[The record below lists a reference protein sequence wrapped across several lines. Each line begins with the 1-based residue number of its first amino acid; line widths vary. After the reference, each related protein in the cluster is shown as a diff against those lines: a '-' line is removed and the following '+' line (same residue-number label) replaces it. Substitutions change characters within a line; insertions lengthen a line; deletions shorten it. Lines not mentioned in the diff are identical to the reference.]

1 MIVVMVEKAESGALL
16 ASLRS
21 VMVPLSLH
29 TNTHTNYIQVAFLLG
44 YFRDCGDQRSYV
56 YLF

>member
-16 ASLRS
+16 VCLC
-21 VMVPLSLH
+21 LLH
-29 TNTHTNYIQVAFLLG
+29 THTHTNYIQVAFLLG